1 MEVKIIQV
9 STGIHP
15 STGKFYEL
23 VLLKNLKNNE
33 YCLIR
38 RYGPADKKVSAGTF
52 MMERSASIGGGHYTK
67 QQDKKKAGGYNF
79 QTGFADGSRLSKGSF
94 GAGYNVAYSEL
105 LQHYKGCSIKGEDYT
120 KVFVDDGTSLSTP
133 RPPGLAAAKKEPPA
147 STKLPEWG
155 VW

>member
-1 MEVKIIQV
+1 MEVKIIEV
-9 STGIHP
+9 ATGIHP

-23 VLLKNLKNNE
+23 VLFKNPKNNE
-33 YCLIR
+33 SYLIR
-38 RYGPADKKVSAGTF
+38 RYGPANKRAGSGTF
-52 MMERSASIGGGHYTK
+52 MMERSAAINANNFAVQK
-67 QQDKKKAGGYNF
+67 AQKKSGGYEF
-79 QTGFADGSRLSKGSF
+79 QTGFADGSRLSKGGF

-105 LQHYKGCSIKGEDYT
+105 LKHYEYCTIRGEDYT
-120 KVFVDDGTSLSTP
+120 KVFVDDGTSVSTP